1 MESPTAI
8 PQKPLRVSYIGKIPF
23 IFIIHTLECSIRA
36 EKVSRLSLYGIL
48 RRAEKCVSAYCIPF
62 YVGKELLNVI
72 FMSEGKNDKNFKIK
86 VF

>member
-1 MESPTAI
+1 
-8 PQKPLRVSYIGKIPF
+8 
-23 IFIIHTLECSIRA
+23 
-36 EKVSRLSLYGIL
+36 VSRLSLYGIL